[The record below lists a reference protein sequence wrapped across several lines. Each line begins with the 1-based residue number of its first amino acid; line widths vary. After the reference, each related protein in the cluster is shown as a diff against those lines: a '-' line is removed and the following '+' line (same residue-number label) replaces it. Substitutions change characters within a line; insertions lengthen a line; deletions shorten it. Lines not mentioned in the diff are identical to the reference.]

1 MEFIQNNPGAN
12 EQVRLD
18 DWASEAEASRAVLVS
33 GIPNVKGSGSED
45 AIMTRFAQYGT
56 ISRLIFQTEE
66 SGETQRAVVI
76 YAEDQGPSAAQMGAE
91 LQDLVLLGQRCP
103 CQFVRDLP
111 AAAGGAAATAPPA
124 PPGGGGDGG
133 SGRGDKAAELLGTLL
148 ASGFLLGQR
157 GVATVCHVDERLK
170 VTATLKK
177 YDENYRVSERVTAIA
192 QQTAEKIKQ
201 ADAALGVSARA
212 AAALDRAGA
221 AAEGL
226 GARALEYNTVKKGY
240 NLANSILG
248 NVVDIGEKSYNA
260 AKVTVEERQQR
271 SQQQQGVEEQVPP
284 LQEPVASP
292 VGTPPSM
299 DTGSTS

>member
-1 MEFIQNNPGAN
+1 VPLP
-12 EQVRLD
+12 VR
-18 DWASEAEASRAVLVS
+18 A
-33 GIPNVKGSGSED
+33 
-45 AIMTRFAQYGT
+45 
-56 ISRLIFQTEE
+56 
-66 SGETQRAVVI
+66 
-76 YAEDQGPSAAQMGAE
+76 GPS
-91 LQDLVLLGQRCP
+91 
-103 CQFVRDLP
+103 
-111 AAAGGAAATAPPA
+111 
-124 PPGGGGDGG
+124 GGGGDGG

-201 ADAALGVSARA
+201 ADAAL
-212 AAALDRAGA
+212 DRAGA

-226 GARALEYNTVKKGY
+226 GARALEYDTVKKGY

-299 DTGSTS
+299 DTASTS